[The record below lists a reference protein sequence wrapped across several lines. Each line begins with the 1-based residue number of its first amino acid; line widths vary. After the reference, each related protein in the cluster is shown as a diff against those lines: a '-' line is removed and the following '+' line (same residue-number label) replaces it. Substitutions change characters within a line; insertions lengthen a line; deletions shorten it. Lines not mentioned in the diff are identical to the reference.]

1 MIRDFWK
8 DEARL
13 ERVRKMYVEGGMS
26 CSEIAASVGHGVSR
40 NAIIGIAHRKG
51 WTKAGRQAPSAPTK
65 ALSVPGSRPAAA
77 PAVPRSRHVGKV
89 GDRFA
94 PKPASQSPFGETD
107 PVKAAEKRI
116 AQQMA
121 GFAAIQQAVE
131 LAGAAAIPLIQRR
144 TFQCAWPVGTPDRPA
159 DQMCCGQPVP
169 ANAIRA
175 APAYCAAHGAK
186 AISKHQPGVK
196 ARANLQRLAA

>member
-13 ERVRKMYVEGGMS
+13 ERVRKLYVEGGMS
-26 CSEIAASVGHGVSR
+26 CAEIAASVGHGVSR

-51 WTKAGRQAPSAPTK
+51 WTKAGRQKASAPTRV
-65 ALSVPGSRPAAA
+65 LSA
-77 PAVPRSRHVGKV
+77 PAVSRSRHVGRV

-94 PKPASQSPFGETD
+94 PKPASQSPFAATD

-121 GFAAIQQAVE
+121 GFAAIQDAVE
-131 LAGAAAIPLIQRR
+131 AAGAAAIPLIQRR

-175 APAYCAAHGAK
+175 APAYCAAHGSK
-186 AISKHQPGVK
+186 AISKQQPGVK